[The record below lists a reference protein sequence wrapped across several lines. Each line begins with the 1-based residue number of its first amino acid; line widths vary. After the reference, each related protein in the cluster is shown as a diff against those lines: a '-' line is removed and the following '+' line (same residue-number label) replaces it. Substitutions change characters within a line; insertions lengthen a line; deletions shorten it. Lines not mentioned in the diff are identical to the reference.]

1 MMFAMQRFCGD
12 RFLLAV
18 HLYLSAVK
26 RFCSAPT
33 AISEPYDSG
42 NKYQKLLSMIVPTEP
57 YNSGSKYPKSLPIIP
72 PTEPYDTGIEYP
84 KSPAA
89 IPPTEPKEH
98 FKKAWRAYI
107 LSGEAMESGTS
118 TFHGSCRLPG

>member
-1 MMFAMQRFCGD
+1 MIFAMQRFCGD

-33 AISEPYDSG
+33 AISEPYDSC
-42 NKYQKLLSMIVPTEP
+42 NKYQKLLSIIVPTEP
-57 YNSGSKYPKSLPIIP
+57 YNTSSK
-72 PTEPYDTGIEYP
+72 YP

-98 FKKAWRAYI
+98 HKKAWRAHI